1 MKVGNRTLSFKKCI
15 ATRTSWRRYARQSIG
30 LKVPRGYGWL
40 TTPKK
45 ALYNHSHRQNEGGGL
60 IKSFFWLYL

>member
-30 LKVPRGYGWL
+30 LKVPRGYGC
-40 TTPKK
+40 
-45 ALYNHSHRQNEGGGL
+45 GL
-60 IKSFFWLYL
+60 PLPRKHFTIILIARTKGVG